1 MFENIYEEI
10 KKLFEEAD
18 SENSEWIE
26 KTSNKLNDI
35 KPLWPEKNI
44 TDIANDLSDFEERTE
59 IIHRLSQLPQKVK
72 VEMLAKHG
80 SIHFMFLEKYMNDED
95 IQELLE
101 EYWGNSRGKPKTLI
115 RSAFARLKKRREEKN
130 TPKQTPGDLLVEKL
144 NTLAPHYWEVLYED
158 SVAWEYDPKMV
169 KILKKLT
176 KQNSKITKSDEM
188 VFIES
193 LQHMIEKKYIKKLSG
208 NGRKAKAYNAILE
221 LMD

>member
-10 KKLFEEAD
+10 KQLFEEAE
-18 SENSEWIE
+18 SENSKWIE

-59 IIHRLSQLPQKVK
+59 IIYRLSQLPRKVR
-72 VEMLAKHG
+72 VEILAKHG
-80 SIHFMFLEKYMNDED
+80 SIHFMFLEKYMDDQD

-115 RSAFARLKKRREEKN
+115 RSAFARLKKRRAEKN
-130 TPKQTPGDLLVEKL
+130 APEQTPHDLLVKEL
-144 NTLAPHYWEVLYED
+144 NSLPRYCWTELYED
-158 SVAWEYDPKMV
+158 AVAWEYDLKMV
-169 KILKKLT
+169 KILKKLENS
-176 KQNSKITKSDEM
+176 NSKITKADEM

-193 LQHMIEKKYIKKLSG
+193 LQHMVEKKYIKKLSG
-208 NGRKAKAYNAILE
+208 NSAKAKAYNVILE